1 MIFLRP
7 PGDKENGRL
16 RWSRLPLWRIGFE
29 QVRAQEKVRA
39 ALYLPAESNA
49 CEDKDGGDNQQEDQ
63 ETTKADTVSSSVS
76 SSVSAHNNPP
86 LL

>member
-16 RWSRLPLWRIGFE
+16 RWSRLPLSKMGLE

-63 ETTKADTVSSSVS
+63 ETTKADTVSVS